1 MNLLRPALL
10 FWVCVL
16 ALLGVATAGAQT
28 PLEASFEFTPA
39 EPAVNELVTL
49 TDTTKNPT
57 GAKLEY
63 AWDLDAD
70 DQFDDGTSMAVTTAF
85 TTPGAH
91 RVTLRVKRV
100 GTVTVTDSVVR
111 TITVKES
118 GTAHTPT
125 PTATPTATATP
136 GADGHPRAQ
145 DQPPAAGQ
153 ARLPVRP
160 DGPDPDLPR
169 PGGAARQAQDVR
181 RERLQGRRR
190 PDRPLRVG
198 PRRQRR
204 L

>member
-39 EPAVNELVTL
+39 EPAVDELVTL

-100 GTVTVTDSVVR
+100 GTVTVTDSSSR
-111 TITVKES
+111 TITVKE
-118 GTAHTPT
+118 GG
-125 PTATPTATATP
+125 TATPTPRRRRPPSPAPTVIH
-136 GADGHPRAQ
+136 GAE
-145 DQPPAAGQ
+145 DQPPAAV
-153 ARLPVRP
+153 ASSPAVRP
-160 DGPDPDLPR
+160 DRAR
-169 PGGAARQAQDVR
+169 PSSASARS
-181 RERLQGRRR
+181 
-190 PDRPLRVG
+190 
-198 PRRQRR
+198 
-204 L
+204 